1 MMFKN
6 LDTKKGII
14 LFSLCLLIFSIFYAD
29 MIFSLPLFGDA
40 TIHGSITKQIIEN
53 GVLSTK
59 STLPPLYNVFQG
71 ILFSL
76 FGEKGMNSIV
86 FLGILL
92 IAISIFLLVKKLT
105 GKTSIALLS
114 TIITLGSPKII
125 FYSCRMYMEILISG
139 FFIFAIY
146 LLIRFIENKSTK
158 NLILLSFFVGITA
171 SVKQQGLFIL
181 FSTILAFLLALLI
194 MEYIKGKRRKISN
207 YAPFKKYIVIFISIF
222 FLIAS
227 FPYLTL
233 FHNFGKV
240 MVGNEDFRIIRTIN
254 YAGQKLSGYKEPQE
268 NIEFEKKWG
277 QRLEDIQNKYY
288 SVGTERAE
296 ARHIWPWEPL
306 TSWNKFTQANGLY
319 LEKFWA
325 GSTSKN
331 LADIMN
337 FLLVFGLI
345 IFILNLIFRNKILKF
360 KRAELLIPFFI
371 FLIIFIGINYLLF
384 ARNTDQMRYHL
395 FIPILLSV
403 FSAIGLYFL
412 CKFILEKIRI
422 KYVGLIP
429 IFLILTLLLH
439 STITLAY
446 KDTNFNKRWYRSQL
460 YSPSKGGIASVQEVG
475 RWISNHTNKTD
486 SFFQNCGNE
495 LAYYSEREV
504 EGNIWA
510 YFLNEF
516 ELREIFKDWNV
527 KYIVLFDSQ
536 IVEDEKWINLCWTP
550 KSFVAKIESI
560 YPLIYES
567 SYKDIKIYKA
577 LEK

>member
-1 MMFKN
+1 MM
-6 LDTKKGII
+6 TIISKKFYSIYAFM
-14 LFSLCLLIFSIFYAD
+14 LVLLIFGYFYAD

-40 TIHGSITKQIIEN
+40 TIHGSITEQIIEN
-53 GVLSTK
+53 GVLNTK

-92 IAISIFLLVKKLT
+92 IAISIFSLVKKLT

-146 LLIRFIENKSTK
+146 LLIRFLENRSIK

-171 SVKQQGLFIL
+171 SIKQQGLFIL
-181 FSTILAFLLALLI
+181 FPAIFIFLLVLIFRQHIKDKEGNIFNHNVLKKYVIFYILVFLLI
-194 MEYIKGKRRKISN
+194 TI
-207 YAPFKKYIVIFISIF
+207 
-222 FLIAS
+222 

-233 FHNFGKV
+233 FHNYGKI
-240 MVGNEDFRIIRTIN
+240 MEGNEDFKIIRITN
-254 YAGQKLSGYKEPQE
+254 YLGQKLGGYKEP
-268 NIEFEKKWG
+268 IEEIGFEERWG
-277 QRLEDIQNKYY
+277 QKLQEIENEYY
-288 SVGTERAE
+288 SIGAQRAE

-319 LEKFWA
+319 LEKFWV

-360 KRAELLIPFFI
+360 KKAELLIPFFI

-395 FIPILLSV
+395 FIPILLSI
-403 FSAIGLYFL
+403 FSIIGLYFL
-412 CKFILEKIRI
+412 YKFILRKIKIRYI
-422 KYVGLIP
+422 GLIVMC
-429 IFLILTLLLH
+429 LILVLLFH
-439 STITLAY
+439 SIITLAY

-460 YSPSKGGIASVQEVG
+460 YSPSKGGMASQMEVG
-475 RWISNHTNKTD
+475 EWLYTQTKNNERIWQT
-486 SFFQNCGNE
+486 CGNE
-495 LAYYSEREV
+495 LAYYSQREV
-504 EGNIWA
+504 VGDWRY

-516 ELREIFKDWNV
+516 ELRKIFKDVNI

-536 IVEDEKWINLCWTP
+536 IVANEEWKSLCWVP
-550 KSFVAKIESI
+550 ISFADKIRNI

-567 SYKDIKIYKA
+567 SYKDIEIYSIK
-577 LEK
+577 